1 MGFSDNVEKIQL
13 AAEKVS
19 DNRYLK
25 AVSKGMV
32 MTIPAS
38 ITGAMCTLIANLPID
53 GYQNFIQGNG
63 LKNLL
68 LLPGIFTSNIMGLI
82 VVYFIAYNLSKSF
95 KVEGMFPGFLAIVSF
110 LILTPLTTVEQ
121 QVHDSVRAVD
131 FISFDYIGSKGMF
144 VGIIVGL
151 IVARIY
157 SWFIQKNITIHMPDS
172 VPSFVEKSFS
182 SIIPFFSITFL
193 SALVSWLFTFSS
205 FGNVHDLVYNVLQV
219 PIQKIGGSV
228 GGVMVAYALIGLFW
242 WFGIHGK
249 AIIFG
254 VYAPII
260 QTMTIENMNAAA
272 AGNTP
277 PNMIDFGFTSTF
289 LEIGGGGCVLGLAI
303 CFLLFAKSD
312 QYKNIGR
319 ITSVPTF
326 FGINEPITFG
336 TPVCL
341 NPNFL
346 IPTIITPLI
355 TGLIGYLA
363 ISTGLIPR
371 MTGAQLPTGTPTFV
385 NAFIVAGW
393 RGLLTQLV
401 CVIAA
406 VGVYFPF
413 FKMADNL
420 EYKREQE
427 ALLAKKEETQPEVK
441 MEAADVEPK
450 RSVME

>member
-1 MGFSDNVEKIQL
+1 MSFVNNLEKIQL
-13 AAEKVS
+13 AAEKIS

-38 ITGAMCTLIANLPID
+38 ITGAMLTLIANMPFD
-53 GYQNFIQGNG
+53 GYQEFIQSNG
-63 LKNLL
+63 LKTLL

-82 VVYFIAYNLSKSF
+82 VVYFIAFNLAKSY
-95 KVEGMFPGFLAIVSF
+95 KIDGMFPGFLAIVSF
-110 LILTPLTTVEQ
+110 LILTPLATVEQ
-121 QVHDSVRAVD
+121 QVHDTVRPVD
-131 FISFDYIGSKGMF
+131 FISFDFIGSRGMF

-151 IVARIY
+151 TVAKLY
-157 SWFIQKNITIHMPDS
+157 SWFIKNNITIRMPDS

-193 SALVSWLFTFSS
+193 MACISWGFSFTSYGSAH
-205 FGNVHDLVYNVLQV
+205 NLVYSVLQV
-219 PIQKIGGSV
+219 PIQQIGGSI

-254 VYAPII
+254 VYAPIL

-272 AGNTP
+272 AGTTP
-277 PNMIDFGFTSTF
+277 PNLIDFGFTSAF

-303 CFLLFAKSD
+303 CFVFFAKSE
-312 QYKNIGR
+312 QYKSVGR
-319 ITSVPTF
+319 ITSIPTF

-341 NPNFL
+341 NPMFL
-346 IPTIITPLI
+346 LPTVITPLV
-355 TGLIGYLA
+355 TGLIGYVS
-363 ISTGLIPR
+363 ITTGLMPR
-371 MTGAQLPTGTPTFV
+371 MVGAQLPTGTPTFV
-385 NAFIVAGW
+385 NAVIAGGW
-393 RGLLTQLV
+393 RMLLAQIV
-401 CVIAA
+401 CVIVATA
-406 VGVYFPF
+406 IYFPF
-413 FKMADNL
+413 FKMADNV

-427 ALLAKKEETQPEVK
+427 AQKEQTVQ
-441 MEAADVEPK
+441 MNIGAAVAE
-450 RSVME
+450 

>member
-1 MGFSDNVEKIQL
+1 MSFVNNLEKIQL
-13 AAEKVS
+13 AAEKIS

-38 ITGAMCTLIANLPID
+38 ITGAMLTLIANMPFD
-53 GYQNFIQGNG
+53 GYQEFIQSNG
-63 LKNLL
+63 LKTLL

-82 VVYFIAYNLSKSF
+82 VVYFIAFNLAKSY
-95 KVEGMFPGFLAIVSF
+95 KIDGMFPGFLAIVSF
-110 LILTPLTTVEQ
+110 LILTPLATVEQ
-121 QVHDSVRAVD
+121 QVHDTVRPVD
-131 FISFDYIGSKGMF
+131 FISFDFIGSRGMF

-151 IVARIY
+151 TVAKLY
-157 SWFIQKNITIHMPDS
+157 SWFIKNNITIRMPDS

-193 SALVSWLFTFSS
+193 MACISWGFSFTSYGSAH
-205 FGNVHDLVYNVLQV
+205 NLVYSVLQV
-219 PIQKIGGSV
+219 PIQQIGGSI

-254 VYAPII
+254 VYAPIL

-272 AGNTP
+272 AGTTP
-277 PNMIDFGFTSTF
+277 PNLIDFGFTSAF

-303 CFLLFAKSD
+303 CFVFFAKSE
-312 QYKNIGR
+312 QYKSVGR
-319 ITSVPTF
+319 ITSIPTF

-341 NPNFL
+341 NPMFL
-346 IPTIITPLI
+346 LPTVITPLVTGVI
-355 TGLIGYLA
+355 GYVLITTGLV
-363 ISTGLIPR
+363 PR
-371 MTGAQLPTGTPTFV
+371 MVGAQLPTGTPTFV
-385 NAFIVAGW
+385 NAVIAGGW
-393 RGLLTQLV
+393 RMLLAQIV
-401 CVIAA
+401 CVIVATA
-406 VGVYFPF
+406 IYFPF
-413 FKMADNL
+413 FKMADNV

-427 ALLAKKEETQPEVK
+427 AQKEQTVQ
-441 MEAADVEPK
+441 MNIGAAVAE
-450 RSVME
+450 

>member
-1 MGFSDNVEKIQL
+1 MSFVNNLEKIQL
-13 AAEKVS
+13 AAEKIS

-38 ITGAMCTLIANLPID
+38 ITGAMLTLIANMPFD
-53 GYQNFIQGNG
+53 GYQEFIQSNG
-63 LKNLL
+63 LKTLL

-82 VVYFIAYNLSKSF
+82 VVYFIAFNLAKSY
-95 KVEGMFPGFLAIVSF
+95 KIDGMFPGFLAIVSF
-110 LILTPLTTVEQ
+110 LILTPLATVEQ
-121 QVHDSVRAVD
+121 QVHDTVRPVD
-131 FISFDYIGSKGMF
+131 FISFDFIGSRGMF

-151 IVARIY
+151 TVAKLY
-157 SWFIQKNITIHMPDS
+157 SWFIKNNITIRMPDS

-193 SALVSWLFTFSS
+193 MACISWGFSFTSYGSAH
-205 FGNVHDLVYNVLQV
+205 NLVYSVLQV
-219 PIQKIGGSV
+219 PIQQIGGSI

-254 VYAPII
+254 VYAPIL

-272 AGNTP
+272 AGTTP
-277 PNMIDFGFTSTF
+277 PNLIDFGFTSAF

-303 CFLLFAKSD
+303 CFIFFAKSE
-312 QYKNIGR
+312 QYKSVGR
-319 ITSVPTF
+319 ITSIPTF

-341 NPNFL
+341 NPMFL
-346 IPTIITPLI
+346 LPTVITPLV
-355 TGLIGYLA
+355 TGLIGYVS
-363 ISTGLIPR
+363 IMTGLVPR
-371 MTGAQLPTGTPTFV
+371 MVGAQLPTGTPTFV
-385 NAFIVAGW
+385 NAVIAGGW
-393 RGLLTQLV
+393 RMLLAQIV
-401 CVIAA
+401 CVIVATA
-406 VGVYFPF
+406 IYFPF
-413 FKMADNL
+413 FKMADNV

-427 ALLAKKEETQPEVK
+427 AQKEQTVQ
-441 MEAADVEPK
+441 MDIGAAVAE
-450 RSVME
+450 

>member
-1 MGFSDNVEKIQL
+1 MSFVNNLEKIQL
-13 AAEKVS
+13 AAEKIS

-38 ITGAMCTLIANLPID
+38 ITGAMLTLIANMPFD
-53 GYQNFIQGNG
+53 GYQEFIQSNG
-63 LKNLL
+63 LKTLL

-82 VVYFIAYNLSKSF
+82 VVYFIAFNLAKSY
-95 KVEGMFPGFLAIVSF
+95 KIDGMFPGFLAIVSF
-110 LILTPLTTVEQ
+110 LILTPLATVEQ
-121 QVHDSVRAVD
+121 QVHDTVRPVD
-131 FISFDYIGSKGMF
+131 FISFDFIGSRGMF

-151 IVARIY
+151 TVAKLY
-157 SWFIQKNITIHMPDS
+157 SWFIKNNITIRMPDS

-193 SALVSWLFTFSS
+193 MACISWGFSFTSYDSAH
-205 FGNVHDLVYNVLQV
+205 NLVYSVLQV
-219 PIQKIGGSV
+219 PIQQIGGSI

-254 VYAPII
+254 VYAPIL

-272 AGNTP
+272 AGTTP
-277 PNMIDFGFTSTF
+277 PNLIDFGFTSAF

-303 CFLLFAKSD
+303 CFVFFAKSE
-312 QYKNIGR
+312 QYKSVGR
-319 ITSVPTF
+319 ITSIPTF

-341 NPNFL
+341 NPMFL
-346 IPTIITPLI
+346 LPTVITPLV
-355 TGLIGYLA
+355 TGLIGYVS
-363 ISTGLIPR
+363 ITTGLVPR
-371 MTGAQLPTGTPTFV
+371 MVGAQLPTGTPTFV
-385 NAFIVAGW
+385 NAVIAGGW
-393 RGLLTQLV
+393 RMLLAQIV
-401 CVIAA
+401 CVIVATA
-406 VGVYFPF
+406 IYFPF
-413 FKMADNL
+413 FKMADNV

-427 ALLAKKEETQPEVK
+427 AQKEQTVQ
-441 MEAADVEPK
+441 MNIGAAVAE
-450 RSVME
+450 

>member
-1 MGFSDNVEKIQL
+1 MSFVNNLEKIQL
-13 AAEKVS
+13 AAEKIS

-38 ITGAMCTLIANLPID
+38 ITGAMLTLIANMPFD
-53 GYQNFIQGNG
+53 GYQEFIQSNG
-63 LKNLL
+63 LKTLL

-82 VVYFIAYNLSKSF
+82 VVYFIAFNLAKSY
-95 KVEGMFPGFLAIVSF
+95 KIDGMFPGFLAIVSF
-110 LILTPLTTVEQ
+110 LILTPLATVEQ
-121 QVHDSVRAVD
+121 QVHDTVRPVD
-131 FISFDYIGSKGMF
+131 FISFDFIGSRGMF

-151 IVARIY
+151 TVAKLYR
-157 SWFIQKNITIHMPDS
+157 WFIKNNITIRMPDS

-193 SALVSWLFTFSS
+193 MACISWGFSFTSYGSAH
-205 FGNVHDLVYNVLQV
+205 NLVYSVLQV
-219 PIQKIGGSV
+219 PIQQIGGSI

-254 VYAPII
+254 VYAPIL

-272 AGNTP
+272 AGTTP
-277 PNMIDFGFTSTF
+277 PNLIDFGFTSAF

-303 CFLLFAKSD
+303 CFVFFAKSE
-312 QYKNIGR
+312 QYKSVGR
-319 ITSVPTF
+319 ITSIPTF

-341 NPNFL
+341 NPMFL
-346 IPTIITPLI
+346 LPTVITPLV
-355 TGLIGYLA
+355 TGLIGYVS
-363 ISTGLIPR
+363 ITTGLVPR
-371 MTGAQLPTGTPTFV
+371 MVGAQLPTGTPTFV
-385 NAFIVAGW
+385 NAVIAGGW
-393 RGLLTQLV
+393 RMLLAQIV
-401 CVIAA
+401 CVIVATA
-406 VGVYFPF
+406 IYFPF
-413 FKMADNL
+413 FKMADNV

-427 ALLAKKEETQPEVK
+427 EQKEQTV
-441 MEAADVEPK
+441 
-450 RSVME
+450 

>member
-1 MGFSDNVEKIQL
+1 MSFVNNLEKIQL
-13 AAEKVS
+13 AAEKIS

-38 ITGAMCTLIANLPID
+38 ITGAMLTLIANMPFD
-53 GYQNFIQGNG
+53 GYQEFIQSNG
-63 LKNLL
+63 LKTLL

-82 VVYFIAYNLSKSF
+82 VVYFIAFNLAKSY
-95 KVEGMFPGFLAIVSF
+95 KIDGMFPGFLAIVSF
-110 LILTPLTTVEQ
+110 LILTPLATVEQ
-121 QVHDSVRAVD
+121 QVHDTVRPVD
-131 FISFDYIGSKGMF
+131 FISFDFIGSRGMF

-151 IVARIY
+151 TVAKLY
-157 SWFIQKNITIHMPDS
+157 SWFIKNNITIRMPDS

-193 SALVSWLFTFSS
+193 MACISWGFSFTSYGSAH
-205 FGNVHDLVYNVLQV
+205 NLVYSVLQV
-219 PIQKIGGSV
+219 PIQQIGGSI

-254 VYAPII
+254 VYAPIL

-272 AGNTP
+272 AGTTP
-277 PNMIDFGFTSTF
+277 PNLIDFGFTSAF

-303 CFLLFAKSD
+303 CFVFFAKSE
-312 QYKNIGR
+312 QYKSVGR
-319 ITSVPTF
+319 ITSIPTF

-341 NPNFL
+341 NPMFL
-346 IPTIITPLI
+346 LPTVITPLV
-355 TGLIGYLA
+355 TGLIGYVS
-363 ISTGLIPR
+363 ITTGLVPR
-371 MTGAQLPTGTPTFV
+371 MVGAQLPTGTPTFV
-385 NAFIVAGW
+385 NAVIAGGW
-393 RGLLTQLV
+393 RMLLAQIV
-401 CVIAA
+401 CVIVATA
-406 VGVYFPF
+406 IYFPF
-413 FKMADNL
+413 FKMADNV

-427 ALLAKKEETQPEVK
+427 AQKEQTVQ
-441 MEAADVEPK
+441 MNIGAAVAE
-450 RSVME
+450 

>member
-1 MGFSDNVEKIQL
+1 MSFVDNLEKMQF
-13 AAEKVS
+13 AAEKIS

-38 ITGAMCTLIANLPID
+38 ITGAMCTLIANLPFG

-63 LKNLL
+63 LKSLL

-82 VVYFIAYNLSKSF
+82 VVYFIAFNLAKSY
-95 KVEGMFPGFLAIVSF
+95 KIDGMFPGFLAIVSF
-110 LILTPLTTVEQ
+110 LILTPLTTIEQ
-121 QVHDSVRAVD
+121 QVHDTVRPVP

-151 IVARIY
+151 VVAKLY
-157 SWFIQKNITIHMPDS
+157 SWFVKNNITIHMPES

-193 SALVSWLFTFSS
+193 MALVSWGFTFTS
-205 FGNVHDLVYNVLQV
+205 FGSAHNLVYTVLQV

-272 AGNTP
+272 TGATP
-277 PNMIDFGFTSTF
+277 PNLVDFGFTSVF
-289 LEIGGGGCVLGLAI
+289 LEIGGGGNVLGLAI
-303 CFLLFAKSD
+303 CFLFFAKSD

-319 ITSVPTF
+319 ITGIPTI

-336 TPVCL
+336 TPICL
-341 NPNFL
+341 NPLFL
-346 IPTIITPLI
+346 LPTVVTPLI
-355 TGLIGYLA
+355 TGLIGYFS
-363 ISTGLIPR
+363 ITSGLVPR
-371 MTGAQLPTGTPTFV
+371 MVGAQLPTGTPTFV
-385 NAFIVAGW
+385 NAIIAGGW
-393 RGLLTQLV
+393 RMMLAQLV
-401 CVIAA
+401 CVIVATA
-406 VGVYFPF
+406 IYFPF
-413 FKMADNL
+413 FKVADKR
-420 EYKREQE
+420 ECKREQE
-427 ALLAKKEETQPEVK
+427 AMLTKQEEVGLEVAIA
-441 MEAADVEPK
+441 E
-450 RSVME
+450 

>member
-1 MGFSDNVEKIQL
+1 MSFVNNLEKIQL
-13 AAEKVS
+13 AAEKIS

-38 ITGAMCTLIANLPID
+38 ITGAMLTLIANMPFD
-53 GYQNFIQGNG
+53 GYQEFIQSNG
-63 LKNLL
+63 LKTLL

-82 VVYFIAYNLSKSF
+82 VVYFITFNLAKSY
-95 KVEGMFPGFLAIVSF
+95 KIDGMFPGFLAIVSF
-110 LILTPLTTVEQ
+110 LILTPLATVEQ
-121 QVHDSVRAVD
+121 QVHDTVRPVD
-131 FISFDYIGSKGMF
+131 FISFDFIGSRGMF

-151 IVARIY
+151 TVAKLY
-157 SWFIQKNITIHMPDS
+157 SWFIKNNITIRMPDS

-193 SALVSWLFTFSS
+193 MACISWGFSFTSYGSAH
-205 FGNVHDLVYNVLQV
+205 NLVYSVLQV
-219 PIQKIGGSV
+219 PIQQIGGSI

-254 VYAPII
+254 VYAPIL

-272 AGNTP
+272 AGTTP
-277 PNMIDFGFTSTF
+277 PNLIDFGFTSAF

-303 CFLLFAKSD
+303 CFVFFAKSE
-312 QYKNIGR
+312 QYKSVGR
-319 ITSVPTF
+319 ITSIPTF

-341 NPNFL
+341 NPMFL
-346 IPTIITPLI
+346 LPTVITPLV
-355 TGLIGYLA
+355 TGLIGY
-363 ISTGLIPR
+363 ISITTGLVPR
-371 MTGAQLPTGTPTFV
+371 MVGAQLPTGTPTFV
-385 NAFIVAGW
+385 NAVIAGGW
-393 RGLLTQLV
+393 RMLLAQIV
-401 CVIAA
+401 CVIVATA
-406 VGVYFPF
+406 IYFPF
-413 FKMADNL
+413 FKMADNV

-427 ALLAKKEETQPEVK
+427 AQKEQTVQ
-441 MEAADVEPK
+441 MNIGAAVAE
-450 RSVME
+450 

>member
-1 MGFSDNVEKIQL
+1 MSFVNNLEKIQL
-13 AAEKVS
+13 AAEKIS

-38 ITGAMCTLIANLPID
+38 ITGAMLTLIANMPFD
-53 GYQNFIQGNG
+53 GYQEFIQSNG
-63 LKNLL
+63 LKTLL

-82 VVYFIAYNLSKSF
+82 VVYFIAFNLAKSY
-95 KVEGMFPGFLAIVSF
+95 KIDGMFPGFLAIVSF
-110 LILTPLTTVEQ
+110 LILTPLATVEQ
-121 QVHDSVRAVD
+121 QVHDTVRPVD
-131 FISFDYIGSKGMF
+131 FISFDFIGSRGMF

-151 IVARIY
+151 TVAKLY
-157 SWFIQKNITIHMPDS
+157 SWFIKNNITIRMPDS

-193 SALVSWLFTFSS
+193 MACISWGFSFTSYGSAH
-205 FGNVHDLVYNVLQV
+205 NLVYSVLQV
-219 PIQKIGGSV
+219 PIQQIGGSI

-254 VYAPII
+254 VYAPIL

-272 AGNTP
+272 AGATP
-277 PNMIDFGFTSTF
+277 PNLIDFGFTSAF

-303 CFLLFAKSD
+303 CFIFFAKSE
-312 QYKNIGR
+312 QYKSVGR
-319 ITSVPTF
+319 ITSIPTF

-341 NPNFL
+341 NPMFL
-346 IPTIITPLI
+346 LPTVITPLV
-355 TGLIGYLA
+355 TGLIGYVS
-363 ISTGLIPR
+363 ITTGLVPR
-371 MTGAQLPTGTPTFV
+371 MVGAQLPTGTPTFV
-385 NAFIVAGW
+385 NAVIAGGW
-393 RGLLTQLV
+393 RMLLAQIV
-401 CVIAA
+401 CVIVATA
-406 VGVYFPF
+406 IYFPF
-413 FKMADNL
+413 FKMADNV

-427 ALLAKKEETQPEVK
+427 AQKEQTVQ
-441 MEAADVEPK
+441 MDIGAAVAE
-450 RSVME
+450 